1 MRRQKMKTTIKYA
14 AEGTEGGGV
23 AVEET
28 VAITDPITE
37 EVFQVPKKFQ
47 TLIGHISSVNRNAK
61 NKKYEELMEDYNK
74 ELEELRTE
82 NTSLKKQATEGN
94 GEIDKRIENVNSEW
108 EKKYDAVVK
117 EKEQITDTLNGIQ
130 VKHETSIIDNAL
142 LSAVG
147 KYDIKNKDDFLA
159 LIKTKGKIEIKDKFD
174 ITTGEPTGEQQIM
187 MSLALPDEKTGNI
200 KQVELDAHE
209 AIDKYLELD
218 DNKMWLRSQLKSG
231 GGGKNSVETS
241 DNDNVIK
248 TASTAGSLMDA
259 LKQAPIVAERR

>member
-1 MRRQKMKTTIKYA
+1 MKNKPTIKYQ
-14 AEGTEGGGV
+14 AEGTEGGSV
-23 AVEET
+23 AVDET

-108 EKKYDAVVK
+108 EKKYNKVIE
-117 EKEQITDTLNGIQ
+117 EKEEITVNLNTIQ
-130 VKHETSIIDNAL
+130 ERHKNTIVDNAL
-142 LSAVG
+142 LSAIG
-147 KYDIKNKDDFLA
+147 KHEITNKSDFLA
-159 LIKTKGKIEIKDKFD
+159 LIKAKGNIELKDKFD
-174 ITTGEPTGEQQIM
+174 ITTGEPTGEQQVL
-187 MSLALPDEKTGNI
+187 MSLALPDDSGNI
-200 KQVELDAHE
+200 KQVELDASE

-241 DNDNVIK
+241 ENGNAIK
-248 TASTAGSLMDA
+248 TTAIAGSIADA
-259 LKQAPIVAERR
+259 LKSAPVVAERR